1 MEPGT
6 SPVDPTDS
14 ERLRR
19 AGLDVQWSH
28 GPDGTVL
35 QLDGDLDL
43 ATGPLLSGMS
53 EVPAGGVVVDMG
65 AVRFLDAAGI
75 RALVS
80 LASTCRREGQAFSL
94 VHVGSF
100 QRRIIELL
108 ELSDTLGIGPARRHG

>member
-14 ERLRR
+14 ERMRR

-28 GPDGTVL
+28 GPSGTVL
-35 QLDGDLDL
+35 HLDGDLDL
-43 ATGPLLSGMS
+43 ATGPLLSVLS

-75 RALVS
+75 RALVA
-80 LASTCRREGQAFSL
+80 LASTCHREGQTFSL

-108 ELSDTLGIGPARRHG
+108 ELSVTLGLAPSGDVS